1 MEFLSFHE
9 LHIAADR
16 TATFLLCEHDGQ
28 RHCALG
34 FGAGATES
42 SIGAMIA
49 GANLRHG

>member
-1 MEFLSFHE
+1 MEILSFHQ

-42 SIGAMIA
+42 SIETMIA